1 MRHDKSAAGNDK
13 NDETGFGG
21 VLNGW
26 CSMSQEKFTPLSE
39 LGDYIDRA
47 DDEMDRRAAAFFDE
61 IKRRHT
67 VRDFTADPVPQ
78 SVIENCIAAAGR
90 APSGANHQPWHFC
103 LVGDAT
109 VKSKIR
115 AAAEEEERAFYEG
128 RAGDE
133 WLEALDPLGTDA
145 NKEFLEIAP
154 WLIAV
159 FAQRRGG
166 EEAGM
171 DKKNYYINE
180 SVGIACGF
188 LLAALH
194 HAGLATLTHTPKPMS
209 FLNENLGRPATEK
222 PFLLI
227 VTGKPV
233 ASAEIPHHSLIK
245 KPLKDIL
252 TVF

>member
-1 MRHDKSAAGNDK
+1 MTTEN
-13 NDETGFGG
+13 
-21 VLNGW
+21 
-26 CSMSQEKFTPLSE
+26 FTPLSE
-39 LGDYIDRA
+39 LGDFTDR
-47 DDEMDRRAAAFFDE
+47 DDDDMAQRAAAFFDE

-67 VRDFTADPVPQ
+67 VRDFVADPVPREI
-78 SVIENCIAAAGR
+78 IEHCIAAAGR

-103 LVGDAT
+103 LVGDAA

-115 AAAEEEERAFYEG
+115 AAAEEEERAFYDG
-128 RAGDE
+128 RAGEE
-133 WLEALDPLGTDA
+133 WLDALDPLGTDA
-145 NKEFLEIAP
+145 DKPFLEIAP

-166 EEAGM
+166 EKAGM

-209 FLNENLGRPATEK
+209 FLNQTLGRPATEK
-222 PFLLI
+222 PYLLI
-227 VTGKPV
+227 VTGKP
-233 ASAEIPHHSLIK
+233 AADAEITHHALIK

-252 TVF
+252 TVY